1 MAQSKYM
8 LASFAL
14 APLQVRYG
22 MELNFCFR
30 CSLFLV
36 QGEAGS
42 ESRHLVSNLFDV
54 SSNSTVEEMNE
65 KAAIRI
71 PWGQGIVG
79 YVAKSGQPVT
89 IADCY
94 ADSRFNQEVDVMT
107 GYRTRSMMCHPI
119 KVLFYYYTT

>member
-1 MAQSKYM
+1 M